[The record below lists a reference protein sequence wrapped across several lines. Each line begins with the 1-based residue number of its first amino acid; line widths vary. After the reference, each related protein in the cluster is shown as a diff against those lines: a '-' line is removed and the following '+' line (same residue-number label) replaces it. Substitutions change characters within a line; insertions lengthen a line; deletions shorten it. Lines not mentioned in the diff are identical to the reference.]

1 MVSENAA
8 VWDKE
13 WARIESDSARRG
25 LRVGKINGVVG
36 RQPLRG
42 LVLMFSGLSNKT
54 FIKLPLDSRLYTCS
68 PGTAPSSRIAP

>member
-25 LRVGKINGVVG
+25 LQVGKVNGVVG
-36 RQPLRG
+36 RQSL
-42 LVLMFSGLSNKT
+42 
-54 FIKLPLDSRLYTCS
+54 
-68 PGTAPSSRIAP
+68 